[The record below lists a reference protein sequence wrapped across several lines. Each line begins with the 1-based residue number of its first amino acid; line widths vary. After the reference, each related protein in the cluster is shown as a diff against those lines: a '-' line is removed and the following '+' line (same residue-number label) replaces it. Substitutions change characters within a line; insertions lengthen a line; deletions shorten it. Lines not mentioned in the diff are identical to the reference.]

1 MDYDNL
7 AGIAAVCMMG
17 AISPGPSLAVVVRN
31 TVSGGRRE
39 GVITSIGHGIGFG
52 IYALIAVIGMST
64 LLENERAF
72 QALQWGGAGLLILL
86 GIMMIKSE
94 SKNEDEDDNSGRRGF
109 TEGFMMAFLN
119 PKILVFLTAVFSQF
133 LWVGI
138 TLQEQIVVGVMGG
151 VIDGVWYVLVALV
164 LAGTPLIN
172 GLRKNAIIVDRVIGT
187 ILLFVA
193 ASLLFT
199 SLFTSLPSPHSPQ
212 QHVRYCLLLMVLI
225 LIGFSFPLKPFP
237 TFFFLFFLFLI
248 CFFLFSIFLFILL
261 LLLLTMFA
269 SIEFNS
275 TLLVVVL
282 VAWMLVLDM
291 LLFIL
296 ILFFSQIAFNCGI
309 FSLL

>member
-64 LLENERAF
+64 LLENEKAF

-193 ASLLFT
+193 ASL
-199 SLFTSLPSPHSPQ
+199 
-212 QHVRYCLLLMVLI
+212 I
-225 LIGFSFPLKPFP
+225 LKTI
-237 TFFFLFFLFLI
+237 
-248 CFFLFSIFLFILL
+248 
-261 LLLLTMFA
+261 
-269 SIEFNS
+269 
-275 TLLVVVL
+275 
-282 VAWMLVLDM
+282 
-291 LLFIL
+291 
-296 ILFFSQIAFNCGI
+296 
-309 FSLL
+309 

>member
-1 MDYDNL
+1 MKIENII
-7 AGIAAVCMMG
+7 GIAAVCMMG

-64 LLENERAF
+64 LLENEKAF

-94 SKNEDEDDNSGRRGF
+94 SKNEDENDNSGRKGF

-151 VIDGVWYVLVALV
+151 VIDGVWYVLVALA

-172 GLRKNAIIVDRVIGT
+172 GLRKNAAIVDRVIGT
-187 ILLFVA
+187 VLLFVA
-193 ASLLFT
+193 ASL
-199 SLFTSLPSPHSPQ
+199 
-212 QHVRYCLLLMVLI
+212 I
-225 LIGFSFPLKPFP
+225 LKMI
-237 TFFFLFFLFLI
+237 
-248 CFFLFSIFLFILL
+248 
-261 LLLLTMFA
+261 
-269 SIEFNS
+269 
-275 TLLVVVL
+275 
-282 VAWMLVLDM
+282 
-291 LLFIL
+291 
-296 ILFFSQIAFNCGI
+296 
-309 FSLL
+309 

>member
-64 LLENERAF
+64 LLENEKAF

-94 SKNEDEDDNSGRRGF
+94 SKNEDEDNNSGRRGF

-138 TLQEQIVVGVMGG
+138 TLREQIIVGVMGG
-151 VIDGVWYVLVALV
+151 VIDGVWYVLVALA

-172 GLRKNAIIVDRVIGT
+172 GLRKNAVIVDRVIGT
-187 ILLFVA
+187 VLLFVA
-193 ASLLFT
+193 VS
-199 SLFTSLPSPHSPQ
+199 
-212 QHVRYCLLLMVLI
+212 LI
-225 LIGFSFPLKPFP
+225 LKTI
-237 TFFFLFFLFLI
+237 
-248 CFFLFSIFLFILL
+248 
-261 LLLLTMFA
+261 
-269 SIEFNS
+269 
-275 TLLVVVL
+275 
-282 VAWMLVLDM
+282 
-291 LLFIL
+291 
-296 ILFFSQIAFNCGI
+296 
-309 FSLL
+309 